1 MDVRPRTVRVY
12 ALPGGGEPFLE
23 WLTELRVEKA
33 RSAILARIDRLRSGN
48 FGDHKRLTGNLYE
61 LRIHFRPGY
70 RVYFGDLEGDIVILL
85 CGGTKKTQ
93 RQDIRKAQSFWEEF
107 GGRQP

>member
-1 MDVRPRTVRVY
+1 MLGPEQYEFTPSPV
-12 ALPGGGEPFLE
+12 GGEPFLE

-70 RVYFGDLEGDIVILL
+70 RVYFGDLEGEIVILL
-85 CGGTKKTQ
+85 WGGTKKMQ